1 MILGTSTCKPT
12 HVCKYANKL
21 VKQKNADEGKWGNV
35 KQLGKEGSIFLPQK
49 IVTFTVMNVINSQKP
64 EF

>member
-21 VKQKNADEGKWGNV
+21 VKTKVRERGNADEGKWGNV
-35 KQLGKEGSIFLPQK
+35 KQLGKEGSIFFPQK
-49 IVTFTVMNVINSQKP
+49 
-64 EF
+64 

>member
-1 MILGTSTCKPT
+1 MTNMILGTSTCKPT

-49 IVTFTVMNVINSQKP
+49 
-64 EF
+64 

>member
-21 VKQKNADEGKWGNV
+21 VKPKIRERGNA
-35 KQLGKEGSIFLPQK
+35 LMKESGE
-49 IVTFTVMNVINSQKP
+49 M
-64 EF
+64 

>member
-1 MILGTSTCKPT
+1 MYMFNNIILYRFDQYMILGTSTCKPT

-49 IVTFTVMNVINSQKP
+49 
-64 EF
+64 